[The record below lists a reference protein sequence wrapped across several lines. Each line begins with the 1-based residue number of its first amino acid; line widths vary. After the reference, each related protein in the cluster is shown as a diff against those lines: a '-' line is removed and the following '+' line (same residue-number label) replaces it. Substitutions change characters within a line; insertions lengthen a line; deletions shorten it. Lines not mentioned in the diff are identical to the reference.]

1 MMSALK
7 SVYYSLIHCHLI
19 YVIQIWSCTASVY
32 YSDLVTKQKN
42 AIRIISLAMYNTHT
56 ESLFKNLKIHRLPDL
71 IKIFMLQFVQ
81 RFIHGYLPLSLSN
94 MWITNGDRRNQEQI
108 AEGAFLRNDSDLY
121 IP

>member
-1 MMSALK
+1 
-7 SVYYSLIHCHLI
+7 
-19 YVIQIWSCTASVY
+19 
-32 YSDLVTKQKN
+32 
-42 AIRIISLAMYNTHT
+42 MYNTHT
-56 ESLFKNLKIHRLPDL
+56 ESLFKNLKILRLPDL

-108 AEGAFLRNDSDLY
+108 AEGAFLQNDSDLY